1 MASARQNQPDMKKVL
16 RPVYDPGSSV
26 RRPEVAHSIHP
37 LPANFFRGL
46 SVASSRKT
54 TGWRLRLISFILTAT
69 CLLAGAVA
77 ALCSDAAMKG
87 PGTMTPRHTPGG
99 HGPETSAVKLV
110 FLGAVDLYRNRISP
124 IQGQRCGFYPTCSA
138 FGRQAVSEYGVLQGV
153 IMTADRLTRCNIF
166 KEPGPDYFL
175 LPGGRLFDP
184 VSANSPIDKK

>member
-1 MASARQNQPDMKKVL
+1 MASARQNQPHMEKVL
-16 RPVYDPGSSV
+16 ESACDHGSSV
-26 RRPEVAHSIHP
+26 WRSEAAHSIHP
-37 LPANFFRGL
+37 LPAIFFRGL
-46 SVASSRKT
+46 QAASSRKT
-54 TGWRLRLISFILTAT
+54 TGWKLRVISIVLTAT

-87 PGTMTPRHTPGG
+87 PGTMTTRHNAGG
-99 HGPETSAVKLV
+99 YGPETSAVKLV

-124 IQGQRCGFYPTCSA
+124 IQGRRCGFYPTCSA

-184 VSANSPIDKK
+184 VSANSLIDKK